1 MNFRK
6 LYDTN
11 PLQKQFSDILFD
23 RADEPATVPSWNTFI
38 KKEVL
43 TEDLLRSYYKL
54 ANANKNTSVK
64 TVLDQAEK
72 DVKTKDP
79 RLVHQALM
87 GFASTYPDAKKLR
100 LRVPPLILRA
110 PKNIK
115 PKQRPILPGPMI
127 GVPGKTPKN
136 KEDLLEY
143 WREDPNLNEHHEKW
157 NLVYGKNRVVD
168 PNNVGEF
175 LWKDRKGEISMYEL
189 RQNLARYCA
198 ERLSVGLPDVKP
210 LDNYDEEI
218 PEGYESRPAGLKLRD
233 VEGFFTVQNL
243 ADARDRLIKTI
254 DQGYFDDLSNS
265 KSIKTEGNID
275 LLGIAIEAGITES
288 TYKNYD
294 AAVWGTNYVPFHNI
308 GHVQTAF
315 IQEGKNLGVMG
326 DTKTASRD
334 PIYYRW
340 HRHVDDLFV
349 RYQSK
354 LPPNN
359 YNDVP
364 EGYFDDLSNSKSIKT
379 EGNIDLLGIA
389 IEAGITEST
398 YKNYDAAVW
407 GTNYVPFHN
416 IGHVQTAF
424 IQEGKNLGVMGDTKT
439 ASRDPIYYRWHRH
452 VDDLFVRYQSKL
464 PPNNYNDVPEV
475 YISNQDVALVFKD
488 EIEAIKELTKRT
500 DIELKAQEWGES
512 HLDEIFNHNIST
524 LETEL
529 KTRSLQLEG
538 DDHPTKIRYLFP
550 REWYYFFRVKNPNN
564 KEVNITFRVFIVPTQ
579 FENQFNRYIEVDKF
593 QRTLRADS
601 ETLISRDCDR
611 SSEVS
616 QPPKKTPE
624 ELNNNVAAIDEED
637 VDHSDYCECGYPFNL
652 VIPRGNRDGL
662 KFKLVVF
669 LSNGELD
676 KTDSVRKCE
685 SLSFCGFQE
694 LAGKYPDKKE
704 MGYPF
709 NRPLINGDL
718 KDTFG
723 DMKNVAVKEFKI
735 KFIDDSQKLNYSR
748 IH

>member
-23 RADEPATVPSWNTFI
+23 RADEPATVPSWNIFI

-127 GVPGKTPKN
+127 GVPGKTPEN

-175 LWKDRKGEISMYEL
+175 LWKDRQGEFFMYAL

-210 LDNYDEEI
+210 LDNYDKEI

-326 DTKTASRD
+326 DNKTASRD
-334 PIYYRW
+334 PI
-340 HRHVDDLFV
+340 F
-349 RYQSK
+349 
-354 LPPNN
+354 
-359 YNDVP
+359 
-364 EGYFDDLSNSKSIKT
+364 
-379 EGNIDLLGIA
+379 
-389 IEAGITEST
+389 
-398 YKNYDAAVW
+398 
-407 GTNYVPFHN
+407 
-416 IGHVQTAF
+416 
-424 IQEGKNLGVMGDTKT
+424 
-439 ASRDPIYYRWHRH
+439 YRWHRH

-488 EIEAIKELTKRT
+488 EIETIKELTKRT

-601 ETLISRDCDR
+601 ETLIARDCDR

-624 ELNNNVAAIDEED
+624 ELNNNAAAIDDED

-723 DMKNVAVKEFKI
+723 DMKNVAIKEFKI
-735 KFIDDSQKLNYSR
+735 KFIDGSQKLNYSR

>member
-6 LYDTN
+6 LYDAN

-23 RADEPATVPSWNTFI
+23 RADEPATAPSWNTFN
-38 KKEVL
+38 KKDVL
-43 TEDLLRSYYKL
+43 IENLVRSYYKL

-87 GFASTYPDAKKLR
+87 RFASTYPDAKKLR
-100 LRVPPLILRA
+100 LRVPPLIFRA
-110 PKNIK
+110 PKSIK
-115 PKQRPILPGPMI
+115 PKQRPILSGPMI
-127 GVPGKTPKN
+127 GVPGKTPEN

-157 NLVYGKNRVVD
+157 HLVYGKNRVVD

-175 LWKDRKGEISMYEL
+175 LWKDRQGEHFIYTH
-189 RQNLARYCA
+189 RQIMSRYCA

-218 PEGYESRPAGLKLRD
+218 PEGYDAGFESRPVGLKLRD

-243 ADARDRLIKTI
+243 SDARDRLINTI

-265 KSIKTEGNID
+265 KSLKTEGSIESLD
-275 LLGIAIEAGITES
+275 LLGIAIEAGITET

-294 AAVWGTNYVPFHNI
+294 AALWGTNYVAFHNI
-308 GHVQTAF
+308 GHIMLSLVN
-315 IQEGKNLGVMG
+315 EGKNQGVMG
-326 DTKTASRD
+326 DNKTASRD
-334 PIYYRW
+334 PIFYRW
-340 HRHVDDLFV
+340 HRYVDDLFV

-354 LPPNN
+354 LPPND

-364 EGYFDDLSNSKSIKT
+364 EVYISNRDVALVFKDK
-379 EGNIDLLGIA
+379 
-389 IEAGITEST
+389 IEAIKELTKRTDIELKAQEWGESHLDEIF
-398 YKNYDAAVW
+398 N
-407 GTNYVPFHN
+407 HN
-416 IGHVQTAF
+416 ISTLETELKTRSLQL
-424 IQEGKNLGVMGDTKT
+424 EGKNQGVMGDNKT
-439 ASRDPIYYRWHRH
+439 ASRDPIFYRWHRY

-464 PPNNYNDVPEV
+464 PPNDYNDVPEV
-475 YISNQDVALVFKD
+475 YISNRDVALVFKD
-488 EIEAIKELTKRT
+488 KIEAIKELTKRT

-579 FENQFNRYIEVDKF
+579 FENQFNRYVEVDKF

-601 ETLISRDCDR
+601 ETLIARDCDR
-611 SSEVS
+611 SSVVS

-624 ELNNNVAAIDEED
+624 ELDNNAAFIDGTDED
-637 VDHSDYCECGYPFNL
+637 IDYNDYCEC
-652 VIPRGNRDGL
+652 VMA
-662 KFKLVVF
+662 
-669 LSNGELD
+669 GELD
-676 KTDSVRKCE
+676 KVDSVRKCE

-694 LAGKYPDKKE
+694 LAGKYPDKRE

-709 NRPLINGDL
+709 NRPLINGNL

-723 DMKNVAVKEFKI
+723 NMKNVAIKEFRI
-735 KFIDDSQKLNYSR
+735 KFIDDSQKLNYV
-748 IH
+748 